1 MGHTAQGIR
10 HRAKGVEMKARNPEG
25 IMEALVEKGVNI
37 PCPESVEIGPEVNPE
52 RISGEGVTIHAG
64 CRIFG
69 SRTLLLTGV
78 ELGEEG
84 PVTIRDC
91 FVGREARLKGGV
103 FEASCLLEGASLGSG
118 AQVRAGCLLEEGA
131 RGGHAV
137 GLKQTILFPFVTL
150 GSLINFCDCLMAG
163 GTDARNHSEV
173 GSSYVHFNYTP
184 NQDKATGSLIGDV
197 PRGVMVNQPPVFLGG
212 QGGMVGPVRIG
223 YGIAVAA
230 GTIIRKDLLQEGTMV
245 LGQSIPRRI
254 VPFHPGLYTGLHRLI
269 SQNVLYLANLIALRR
284 WYLDIRSRFTGKQ
297 TMEEALL
304 EGAVDV
310 ILMGV
315 KERLKRL
322 GEVAARMPRSIEIHK
337 ALSGR
342 SSADVAVEREREFLE
357 QWPRME
363 KIFLESLEDKG
374 DADLRTGFMASV
386 DRGMER
392 QGPRYLAVIKGL
404 DEREAGAGTAW
415 LQGLVDGIRQ
425 RTHDVLTAFPHE
437 RNGK

>member
-1 MGHTAQGIR
+1 
-10 HRAKGVEMKARNPEG
+10 MKARNPEG
-25 IMEALVEKGVNI
+25 IMKALIEKGVNI
-37 PCPESVEIGPEVNPE
+37 PSPESVEIGPEVNPE

-78 ELGEEG
+78 ELGEEA

-91 FVGREARLKGGV
+91 FVGREARLKGGS
-103 FEASCLLEGASLGSG
+103 FEASCFLEETSMGSG

-184 NQDKATGSLIGDV
+184 NRDKATASLIGDV
-197 PRGVMVNQPPVFLGG
+197 PAGVMVNQPPIFLGG
-212 QGGMVGPVRIG
+212 QGGIVGPVRIG

-230 GTIIRKDLLQEGTMV
+230 GVIVRKDLLREGAMV
-245 LGQSIPRRI
+245 LAQSIPKRTI
-254 VPFHPGLYTGLHRLI
+254 PFHPGLYTGLPRLI
-269 SQNVLYLANLIALRR
+269 DQNVLYLANLIAFHR
-284 WYLDIRSRFTGKQ
+284 WYLDIRSRFMRQGA
-297 TMEEALL
+297 MEKALL

-322 GEVAARMPRSIEIHK
+322 GEVAAHMPRSIEIHK
-337 ALSGR
+337 SLSGR
-342 SSADVAVEREREFLE
+342 PSGDVTVERKRKFLD
-357 QWPRME
+357 QWPRLE
-363 KIFLESLEDKG
+363 KIFLEGLEDRG
-374 DADLRTGFMASV
+374 DADLKTSFMAAV
-386 DRGMER
+386 DRGIER
-392 QGPRYLAVIKGL
+392 QGPRYLEVIKGL

-415 LQGLVDGIRQ
+415 LQGLVDGIGQ
-425 RTHDVLTAFPHE
+425 RIHGALTSLPHGG
-437 RNGK
+437 NGK